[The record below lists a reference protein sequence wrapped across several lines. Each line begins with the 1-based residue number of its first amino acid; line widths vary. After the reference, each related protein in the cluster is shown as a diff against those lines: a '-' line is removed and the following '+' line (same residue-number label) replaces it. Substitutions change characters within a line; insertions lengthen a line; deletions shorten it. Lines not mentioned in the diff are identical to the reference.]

1 MSFNQFTIPFFFGG
15 TILEIFFTWP
25 TNILIGALGSLSQI
39 LTTESFI
46 NYINNNNQ
54 VLRFIDQNHI
64 TILYHKKNHI
74 IIMPW
79 LVWESDT

>member
-1 MSFNQFTIPFFFGG
+1 MLIKICPLISLQFPFSLGG
-15 TILEIFFTWP
+15 QFWKYFLLDQRISL
-25 TNILIGALGSLSQI
+25 GALGSLSQI

-54 VLRFIDQNHI
+54 LSFIDQNHI

-74 IIMPW
+74 IIMP
-79 LVWESDT
+79 